1 MHARLNNDSIICNV
15 KSHAIRYDNPNDY
28 AEIDR
33 IIIATNDELAPQS
46 QHGSVVNSKFIYSE
60 K

>member
-1 MHARLNNDSIICNV
+1 V

-28 AEIDR
+28 YAEIDR
-33 IIIATNDELAPQS
+33 IIIVTNDELAPQS
-46 QHGSVVNSKFIYSE
+46 QHGSVINSKFIYSE